1 MRNKILLQI
10 FLSFIILLIIYFLYS
25 NYFKSDDFINE
36 SNKENQEKIIDEN
49 QIKNIKYESTDKIG
63 RKYTIKSRQGKINQK
78 NPNMILLKMVTAE
91 ILLLDNTIIF
101 INSDEAKYNNIS
113 NDTEFEKNVKLKHEN
128 QFLDSDNLNIFFNKN
143 LLEAYG
149 NLIYRNQDFTLKA
162 DKIEVSIDTKDFKI
176 YNKSD
181 KKIQIKTN

>member
-78 NPNMILLKMVTAE
+78 I
-91 ILLLDNTIIF
+91 
-101 INSDEAKYNNIS
+101 KY
-113 NDTEFEKNVKLKHEN
+113 
-128 QFLDSDNLNIFFNKN
+128 
-143 LLEAYG
+143 
-149 NLIYRNQDFTLKA
+149 DFTKNGY
-162 DKIEVSIDTKDFKI
+162 S
-176 YNKSD
+176 
-181 KKIQIKTN
+181 

>member
-1 MRNKILLQI
+1 
-10 FLSFIILLIIYFLYS
+10 
-25 NYFKSDDFINE
+25 
-36 SNKENQEKIIDEN
+36 
-49 QIKNIKYESTDKIG
+49 
-63 RKYTIKSRQGKINQK
+63 
-78 NPNMILLKMVTAE
+78 MVTAE